1 MENKPELL
9 NVDIQEILKCTTTQ
23 LVQDC
28 QSLTELEKIFDMI
41 CPIVG
46 SHKEYTSEKLKYKI
60 EQLRLF
66 VNSGNDFD
74 KVPWNLITRTHGI
87 RAKCMELFMY
97 EKLGI

>member
-1 MENKPELL
+1 MEQQIKVEEQLSL
-9 NVDIQEILKCTTTQ
+9 IVHSAVTQ

-28 QSLTELEKIFDMI
+28 ENINELEKVFDEV
-41 CPIVG
+41 CPIKG
-46 SHKEYTSEKLKYKI
+46 SHKEYTSEKLKYKL

-66 VNSGNDFD
+66 VNGGNDFD
-74 KVPWNLITRTHGI
+74 KVPWNIVTRSHGI

>member
-1 MENKPELL
+1 MEQFNTE
-9 NVDIQEILKCTTTQ
+9 DIQLQDFILKSTTTQ
-23 LVQDC
+23 LVQNC
-28 QSLTELEKIFDMI
+28 QNIKELENVFDKI

-46 SHKEYTSEKLKYKI
+46 SHKEYTAEKMKLKI

-74 KVPWNLITRTHGI
+74 KIPWNIITRTHGI